1 MSFVLSESSPDM
13 EWVVMKCEDLCV
25 KLFVAESSC
34 LIGQLI
40 TPRPSRWP
48 GVITHHFSQ
57 FRDVLWDKL
66 ASLCLECAMAG
77 AELSST
83 ILCYWSTLA
92 MIFHL

>member
-1 MSFVLSESSPDM
+1 M
-13 EWVVMKCEDLCV
+13 

-34 LIGQLI
+34 LIGQII
-40 TPRPSRWP
+40 TARPSRWP

-83 ILCYWSTLA
+83 ILCYWSTFA